1 MVPLFSTHNAMQF
14 RQYLDPRWRGGPER
28 AVKVPQNMRNIVLSD
43 SPFTCRHLD
52 NNPKPPAA
60 SLGSRH
66 QIIWT
71 DFYKSDPNDDCF
83 TILTLS

>member
-1 MVPLFSTHNAMQF
+1 MQF

-71 DFYKSDPNDDCF
+71 DFYKSDPADDCF